1 MILDENDS
9 FASLADILD
18 LSKPLE
24 QSCYSNY
31 QNNPAPT
38 KINID
43 VTEPSTSSVNKNLT
57 TMYNSYDNSQNKINF
72 LEEEVHDMSQ
82 SSNLIIN
89 LDLDLDIKMDEDF
102 ERAYSTNPF
111 QAHSNQQSTVAESP

>member
-31 QNNPAPT
+31 QNNPTPT
-38 KINID
+38 KNNTD
-43 VTEPSTSSVNKNLT
+43 YTEQSTSSINKNLT
-57 TMYNSYDNSQNKINF
+57 TMYNSYDNSQNKISFMEN
-72 LEEEVHDMSQ
+72 E
-82 SSNLIIN
+82 
-89 LDLDLDIKMDEDF
+89 
-102 ERAYSTNPF
+102 T
-111 QAHSNQQSTVAESP
+111 